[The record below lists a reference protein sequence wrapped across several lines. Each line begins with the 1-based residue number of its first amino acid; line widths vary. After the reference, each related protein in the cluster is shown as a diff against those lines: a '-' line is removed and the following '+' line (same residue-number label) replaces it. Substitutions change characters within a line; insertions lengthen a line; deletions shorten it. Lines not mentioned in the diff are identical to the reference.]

1 MKKLYRSQ
9 KDRTVAGV
17 LGGLGEYSSIDPV
30 LLRVIFILIVLMT
43 GIFPG
48 VIGYLLAILIVPQ
61 GPDSTVT
68 STEASA

>member
-1 MKKLYRSQ
+1 MKKLYRSK

-17 LGGLGEYSSIDPV
+17 LGGLGEYSNIDPV
-30 LLRVIFILIVLMT
+30 LLRVVFILIVLVT

-61 GPDSTVT
+61 EPDSTVT
-68 STEASA
+68 STEPTV